1 MHWEKKICF
10 RLTLR
15 RIVGAVVMASIM
27 VNLAIV
33 GMVVGADSPQIAPI
47 ASLQSV
53 TLIPTDTPFTVT
65 LTATETF
72 TPTLTHTHT
81 STPTNTLTPTSSTT
95 ATPTLTACV
104 KRSSWPVY
112 RVIPGDTWFSLA
124 GVTDSTVQE
133 LKAANCRE
141 SDVIIAGELLHVP
154 RLPVTPTVTRPPD
167 TPTGFEIL
175 ATMTCKPPSH
185 VSFAVRASD
194 PDAILSVSVLVYSSQ
209 GTLITEMP
217 LQWNGTDYS
226 GSTSLL
232 LPYTVADI
240 GEYRFRAVDSFQNLT
255 TSQAYDERSRSCI
268 VLQEEAEVEQQSV
281 P

>member
-15 RIVGAVVMASIM
+15 RIVGALVMTSIV

-33 GMVVGADSPQIAPI
+33 GIVVGADSPQITPI
-47 ASLQSV
+47 ASLQSA
-53 TLIPTDTPFTVT
+53 TRTPTDTPFTVT

-72 TPTLTHTHT
+72 TPTLTQTRT
-81 STPTNTLTPTSSTT
+81 STPTNTLTPTPSST

-104 KRSSWPVY
+104 KRFGWPLYEVK
-112 RVIPGDTWFSLA
+112 PGDTWFSIA
-124 GVTDSTVQE
+124 RTTGSTVPE

-141 SDVIIAGELLHVP
+141 SDIIFPGELLHVP
-154 RLPVTPTVTRPPD
+154 RLPATPTDTRPPD

-175 ATMTCKPPSH
+175 ATMTCKPPSY
-185 VSFAVRASD
+185 VSFTVRASD
-194 PDAILSVSVLVYSSQ
+194 PDAILSVSVLVYSNQ

-217 LQWNGTDYS
+217 LQWNGTNYS

-232 LPYTVADI
+232 PPYSVADI
-240 GEYRFRAVDSFQNLT
+240 GEYRFRAMDSFENLT
-255 TSQAYDERSRSCI
+255 TSQAYDERSRSCL
-268 VLQEEAEVEQQSV
+268 VLQEATVVEQQGV